1 MNIDQLFPIVAHLLM
16 GGAFVVAGVRNIRGR
31 AFVAGLMAAR
41 GVPSASVVL
50 WIGIVVQMLAGLALM
65 AGFQTVWAASL
76 LAVFVMAATP
86 MFHNFW
92 DHQGPERVAR
102 INGTIGNVALFG
114 GFLSVIAQAV

>member
-1 MNIDQLFPIVAHLLM
+1 M
-16 GGAFVVAGVRNIRGR
+16 GGAFVVAGVRNIRSR

-41 GVPSASVVL
+41 GVPLATVVL
-50 WIGIVVQMLAGLALM
+50 WIGIVVQLVAGLALM

-76 LAVFVMAATP
+76 LAVFLIAATP

-114 GFLSVIAQAV
+114 GFLAIIAQAA